1 MTKKR
6 VAPLSLGYLGP
17 AITLL
22 LVVLA
27 VVVVFWAATRSLTI
41 GGVVRE
47 EGTAQPVPGVTVYVG
62 SYVAET
68 DTEGRWRAVVPRRPQ
83 IVSYQAAGF
92 LPVEAQIVP
101 TLFPLVMT
109 GLETMLAPA
118 GIWGLVQNEA
128 TGEPV
133 AGAQVY
139 FGDYQA
145 QTDESGHFALSH
157 LPDGEGMLTVVAPGY
172 RSIQTPVSSP
182 RPPGS
187 EPIVLTL
194 APTSVVGTVSD
205 ARTGAPLAGAQVRVA
220 DAEAIAGADGRYQLF
235 YLSGDA
241 EVQVSASGY
250 EPAVASLQAVRH
262 LEAGEALNVALAPT
276 ELAGRITD
284 ARSGAAIAARLTA
297 GEVTVQA
304 DKDGRYTFYSL
315 PKGVMLRIEA
325 DGYDPAE
332 RRYDEQET
340 LDVKL
345 TPRFSVVQV
354 TDGFLGS
361 PLAGVVV
368 KGPKGEA
375 KTDAEGKALLP
386 LLSPGQEVSAA
397 HEGYDSITV
406 PYEGQSVLAIA
417 LQSARQTVIVRDE
430 KTGKPVPVA
439 TIYVGDKILYAK
451 EDGTVSMVLSTSAP
465 ITVKAAGYYKAT
477 NGPTL
482 TLAKPLKWQSAECPA
497 EAAPPCAEVLLTPF
511 KARGIY
517 LGFGFLSSTKKMTE
531 YLDFVAQS
539 PVLNSITVDVKSDRG
554 RLGWDSQVA
563 VAKQI
568 GAPQKMEVSLRDL
581 TKWAHEREIYVVAR
595 MVIFKD
601 HPLANKIPEWGVHRA
616 NGTIWIDG
624 EELAW
629 ANPYL
634 SAVWQYNIDLAREVA
649 AMGFDEIQMDYVRFP
664 SDGDIGAIV
673 YPGIDNNEENR
684 TASIREFTRRFYA
697 ALQPYQVFVS
707 ADVFGLTVWVTP
719 ESGMGIGQ
727 RVIDIAPNVDYL
739 CPMVYPQTFGPGNAG
754 YRDPWNYPYE
764 IVYNSTIRAQD
775 RIPSHTRVR
784 PWIQAY
790 GCCGRG
796 GHSLAEKMI
805 QRLAAENADS
815 SGWTYW
821 HAGGVYDSE
830 LFGPLPSLE
839 VLQAQVDAVTGRKR

>member
-1 MTKKR
+1 MTTKKQS
-6 VAPLSLGYLGP
+6 PLSGGYLGP
-17 AITLL
+17 AITFF

-27 VVVVFWAATRSLTI
+27 VVVLFWAATRSLTI

-47 EGTAQPVPGVTVYVG
+47 EGTAQPVPGVTIYIGPYVT
-62 SYVAET
+62 ET
-68 DTEGRWRAVVPRRPQ
+68 DAQGRWRAVVPRRPQ
-83 IVSYQAAGF
+83 IVSYQAVGF

-101 TLFPLVMT
+101 TLFPLAMT
-109 GLETMLAPA
+109 GLETMLSPA
-118 GIWGLVQNEA
+118 GIWGLVRDDVTQ
-128 TGEPV
+128 EPV
-133 AGAQVY
+133 IGAQVH
-139 FGDYQA
+139 FGGHQA

-157 LPDGEGMLTVVAPGY
+157 LPEGEGMLIVVAPGY
-172 RSIQTPVSSP
+172 RSIQVPVSSP

-194 APTSVVGTVSD
+194 SPTAVTGTVTD
-205 ARTGAPLAGAQVRVA
+205 ARSGAPLAGAQVRVE
-220 DAEAIAGADGRYQLF
+220 DAEATTGADGRFQLF

-241 EVQVSASGY
+241 EVQVSAPGY
-250 EPAVASLQAVRH
+250 EPGVVSLQADRH
-262 LEAGEALNVALAPT
+262 LEAGEALNVALTPK
-276 ELAGRITD
+276 ELTGRVTD
-284 ARSGAAIAARLTA
+284 ARSGAPIAARLTA
-297 GEVTVQA
+297 GEATTQA
-304 DKDGRYTFYSL
+304 DQDGRYAFYAL
-315 PKGVMLRIEA
+315 PKGVTVHIEA
-325 DGYDPAE
+325 EGYDPAE
-332 RRYDEQET
+332 RRYDEQAT

-354 TDGFLGS
+354 TDGFLGN

-386 LLSPGQEVSAA
+386 LLNPGQEVSVV
-397 HEGYDSITV
+397 HEGYDPVTV

-417 LQSARQTVIVRDE
+417 LQAARQTVIVRDE
-430 KTGKPVPVA
+430 KTGKPIPVA
-439 TIYVGDKILYAK
+439 TIYVGDKILYTE

-477 NGPTL
+477 NGPSL

-517 LGFGFLSSTKKMTE
+517 VGFGFLSSTKKMLE

-563 VAKQI
+563 VARQI
-568 GAPQKMEVSLRDL
+568 GAPQKMDVDLRDL
-581 TKWAHEREIYVVAR
+581 VKWAHERDIYLVAR

-616 NGTIWIDG
+616 DGSIWIDG
-624 EELAW
+624 EGLAW

-634 SAVWQYNIDLAREVA
+634 SAVWQYNIDLAKEVA

-684 TASIREFTRRFYA
+684 TASIREFTRRMYA
-697 ALQPYQVFVS
+697 ALLPYQVFVS

-764 IVYNSTIRAQD
+764 IVYNSTIRAKE
-775 RIPSHTRVR
+775 RVPVHTRVR

-796 GHSLAEKMI
+796 GYSLAEKMI

-821 HAGGVYDSE
+821 HAGGVYEAE
-830 LFGPLPSLE
+830 LFGPMPSLE
-839 VLQAQVDAVTGRKR
+839 ELQAQVDAVTGRKR